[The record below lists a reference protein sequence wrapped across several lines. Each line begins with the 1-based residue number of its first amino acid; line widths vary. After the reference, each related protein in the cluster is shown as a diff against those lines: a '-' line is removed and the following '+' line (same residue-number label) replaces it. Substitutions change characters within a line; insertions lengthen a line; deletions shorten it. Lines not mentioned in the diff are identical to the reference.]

1 MSFFRMGQTLV
12 LISYN
17 HITHNNWFWNPYCVV
32 FFSYLSSNQDTT
44 VGDVPEWATLERLQ
58 TSRSAPGME
67 NRCTEMLQCR
77 VYSERYTSAVIHIT
91 NIISKAA
98 P

>member
-1 MSFFRMGQTLV
+1 MKRDRGHQGTSQSDRSGVTRTKTPCAGKTSAWAAWRE
-12 LISYN
+12 IE
-17 HITHNNWFWNPYCVV
+17 
-32 FFSYLSSNQDTT
+32 DT
-44 VGDVPEWATLERLQ
+44 R
-58 TSRSAPGME
+58 TSRSAPGRK

-77 VYSERYTSAVIHIT
+77 DYSERYTSAIILII